1 MSSLSFV
8 RRVIS
13 NRAELAFPFAVFVLL
28 CAIVS
33 YHAMTDPRFARLAS
47 R

>member
-1 MSSLSFV
+1 MSPLAFV

-13 NRAELAFPFAVFVLL
+13 NRAEMAFPFAVFVLL
-28 CAIVS
+28 CVIVS
-33 YHAMTDPRFARLAS
+33 YHAMTDPRLAWLVS